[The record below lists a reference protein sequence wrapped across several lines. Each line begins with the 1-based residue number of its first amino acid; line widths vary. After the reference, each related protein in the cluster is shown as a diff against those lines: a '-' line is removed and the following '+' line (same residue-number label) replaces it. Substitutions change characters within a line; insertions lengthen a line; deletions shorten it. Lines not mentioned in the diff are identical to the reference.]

1 MYCLWNVGETKI
13 DRGEGNPPA
22 RSASI
27 PPPRGQKG
35 GREIPP
41 PKINIVYLGDAF
53 DRMEIEIDA
62 SEAPVP
68 APFHVPSP
76 PTSAK
81 VSGVRIF
88 KHINTNTTGN
98 RIYAP
103 IEHML
108 HEMRSER
115 KSFIELLI

>member
-1 MYCLWNVGETKI
+1 MT
-13 DRGEGNPPA
+13 
-22 RSASI
+22 RSTEW
-27 PPPRGQKG
+27 K
-35 GREIPP
+35 
-41 PKINIVYLGDAF
+41 
-53 DRMEIEIDA
+53 IEIDA

-98 RIYAP
+98 RIYDRIRADRTYAARDA
-103 IEHML
+103 IRKEIVYRIINLNYLLFMFMEHL
-108 HEMRSER
+108 RLNIVLR
-115 KSFIELLI
+115 LLWKRNKFRLLLYPTFKSLFYDQ